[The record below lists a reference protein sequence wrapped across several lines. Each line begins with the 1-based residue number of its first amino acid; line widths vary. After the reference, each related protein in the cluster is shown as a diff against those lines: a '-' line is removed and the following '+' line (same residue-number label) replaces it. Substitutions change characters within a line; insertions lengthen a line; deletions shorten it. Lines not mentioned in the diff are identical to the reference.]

1 MHANHN
7 RYGPACAR
15 SGNSGYRAKIRIV
28 DIRSPLNQCSC
39 RYVVDQQCV
48 PIAHRDAILIIQSI
62 TAKSL
67 PRTDLQRGRA
77 GLSGATSKAFRE
89 FAPKR
94 PASERDHGTAERVDP
109 RSMQRAA
116 SLEGRRG
123 GHHLSALVLD
133 EIRRATAVPLAIVL
147 PRDNRLRRAVALM
160 TDHKGRLRRLEDLAT
175 QVGASSR
182 TLARHFKTETGLTFR
197 QWRQHAQIAEA
208 MGALTTGTSPA
219 RAAARVDG
227 WQSEQ

>member
-1 MHANHN
+1 MRQSHCLARIYSEGALGFRARTRRHFANS
-7 RYGPACAR
+7 RR
-15 SGNSGYRAKIRIV
+15 SGQRLKEVA
-28 DIRSPLNQCSC
+28 PLLKELILAACNELLHWK
-39 RYVVDQQCV
+39 
-48 PIAHRDAILIIQSI
+48 ADA
-62 TAKSL
+62 
-67 PRTDLQRGRA
+67 
-77 GLSGATSKAFRE
+77 
-89 FAPKR
+89 
-94 PASERDHGTAERVDP
+94 
-109 RSMQRAA
+109 
-116 SLEGRRG
+116 G
-123 GHHLSALVLD
+123 GHHLSALALD

-160 TDHKGRLRRLEDLAT
+160 TDHKGRLWRLEDLAT

-182 TLARHFKTETGLTFR
+182 TLARHFKAETGLTFR